1 MSLSDALPTFL
12 AEARGLLE
20 EMEESLRILKQSPA
34 DAEAINALFRA
45 AHTIKGSAGLFGL
58 EVIVAFTHHAE
69 SVLDRVRDGP
79 LPMDSV
85 LIALFMDCRDH
96 IENLIDAVE
105 RDEPPDGATLDQG
118 ADLVARLAHYLGHG
132 EPDADPS
139 PGAGVAPLVLEDPVV
154 NLGRNGGSEDD
165 VWHLSLRFGPDVLRN
180 GMDPLSFIHYLT
192 TMGEIVHLFTLTDA
206 IPPAAEMDPEQCYL
220 GFEIRLRSGVDKARL
235 EGVFDFVREDS
246 QIRILPPGSRLE
258 DFRKLMESLPEGV
271 HRLGEILVG
280 CGAITRRELDHVLD
294 LQASQSTNPPLLG
307 EALVR
312 EQCIQPEVVAVALD
326 RQQEVRKRQTQDTRL
341 LRVRADKLDL
351 LIDQVGEL
359 VIATAGLR
367 VQSKDTQDSVLM
379 ESIYEVARLVDEI
392 RDSAMNL
399 RMVEIGETFN
409 RFRRVVRDV
418 CKESGKDIELVIHG
432 ADTQLDKTVV
442 ERLSDPLTHLIR
454 NAVDH
459 GIESP
464 EQRRARGKPDQGQVR
479 LNAFHEAGCVLVE
492 VSDDGG
498 GLDRERILTKARK
511 RGLIPEDK
519 ELDDDA
525 VWRLIFEPGFSTAQ
539 EVSNLS
545 GRGVGMD
552 VVRRD
557 IDALRG
563 SVEIETRPGEG
574 TTFRMRLPLSLAII
588 DGFLV
593 RVAGNDYVV
602 PLDTVLECLEL
613 PPIAE
618 ARGDNQ
624 LSLRGEI
631 LPLLRLAELFR
642 LQGPRGRRRNV
653 VVLHWAGRKA
663 GLLVD
668 ELKGQLQA
676 VIKPLGSLFSGLPG
690 VSGSTILGSGEVALV
705 LDVSGLMD
713 LALRDERRG
722 RNGSRTDDNGSRTH
736 GLVQ

>member
-20 EMEESLRILKQSPA
+20 EMEDSLRILKQIPS
-34 DAEAINALFRA
+34 DTDAINALFRA

-58 EVIVAFTHHAE
+58 DVIVTFTHHAE
-69 SVLDRVRDGP
+69 SVLDRVRDGL

-85 LIALFMDCRDH
+85 LITLFMDCRDH
-96 IENLIDAVE
+96 LENLIDAVE
-105 RDEPPDGATLDQG
+105 RDESPDGPTLGQG
-118 ADLVARLAHYLGHG
+118 AALVARLAHYLGSDLDA
-132 EPDADPS
+132 EPP
-139 PGAGVAPLVLEDPVV
+139 PGVGAVPLVLEDPVV
-154 NLGRNGGSEDD
+154 NLGRNGESDDD
-165 VWHLSLRFGPDVLRN
+165 VWHLSLRFGPDVLRH

-192 TMGEIVHLFTLTDA
+192 KMGEIVHLFTLTDA

-220 GFEIRLRSGVDKARL
+220 GFEIRLRSEADKATL

-246 QIRILPPGSRLE
+246 RIRILPPGSRLA

-271 HRLGEILVG
+271 QRLGEILVG
-280 CGAITRRELDHVLD
+280 CGAITQRELEDVLD
-294 LQASQSTNPPLLG
+294 LQAGQSTDPTLLG

-326 RQQEVRKRQTQDTRL
+326 RQQEVRKRQTQDARL

-359 VIATAGLR
+359 VIASAALR
-367 VQSKDTQDSVLM
+367 VQSKETQDSVLM

-418 CKESGKDIELVIHG
+418 CKETGKDIELVVHG
-432 ADTQLDKTVV
+432 ADTQLDKSVV

-464 EQRRARGKPDQGQVR
+464 AQRRAKGKPDQGQVR
-479 LNAFHEAGCVLVE
+479 LNALHDAGSVLVE

-498 GLDRERILTKARK
+498 GLDRERILAKARE
-511 RGLIPEDK
+511 RGVIPEDR
-519 ELDDDA
+519 ELDDNA
-525 VWRLIFEPGFSTAQ
+525 VWNLIFEPGFSTAHK
-539 EVSNLS
+539 VSNLS

-563 SVEIETRPGEG
+563 SVEIESRPGEG
-574 TTFRMRLPLSLAII
+574 TTFRIRLPLSLAII

-593 RVAGNDYVV
+593 SVAGNDYVV

-613 PPIAE
+613 PATAQ
-618 ARGDNQ
+618 ARGDDQ

-631 LPLLRLAELFR
+631 LPLLRLTELFR

-653 VVLHWAGRKA
+653 VVVHWAGRKA

-668 ELKGQLQA
+668 DLKGQLQA
-676 VIKPLGSLFSGLPG
+676 VIKPLDSLFAGLPG

-713 LALRDERRG
+713 LALREETQSRTGSRSHN
-722 RNGSRTDDNGSRTH
+722 NGSRIH